1 MSTQENKDVV
11 RRWNLESVAGQKLE
25 TFDEVLDRD
34 YVNHGGTKAPWAVLF
49 QGIDGAKTGF
59 DQLFRENP
67 TFQVTIEDVI
77 AEGDKVAIRMIFYED
92 GKPSANAMA
101 FYRLKGG
108 KIVDD
113 WFCATPLEKE

>member
-25 TFDEVLDRD
+25 TFDEALDQD
-34 YVNHGGTKAPWAVLF
+34 YVNRSGTEAPWAVVI

-59 DQLFRENP
+59 GQLFRENP
-67 TFQVTIEDVI
+67 TFQVTIEDMI
-77 AEGDKVAIRMIFYED
+77 AEDDTVAIRMIFYED

-101 FYRLKGG
+101 FYRLSGG